1 MARTAVTNARSAGRA
16 VVFNADDFG
25 LTAGVTAGIVR
36 AHQAGLVR
44 SASLM
49 VTTLGFRD
57 AAATARRLGTLDL
70 GVHLT
75 LTGTPPALPPA
86 RVPSLVT
93 RDGKF
98 PPLPL
103 WLVRAATGQLR
114 LVELRAELSAQ
125 LARAVGTGLAFT
137 HLDSHHHVHLHRAV
151 APVVAELARAFGL
164 PVVRRVGPGPVV
176 NRPAPPGPVRK
187 GPVGATRGAGN
198 RGGVAGRAGLRRRFL
213 ERLDRGSAAY
223 YAGFARADAFRGFSF
238 PATLRAWRE
247 LVAGLPPGLTEFM
260 CHPGAGDD
268 GIGAYDG
275 YIAGRE
281 TEARWLADPRVAAI
295 LAGQDVE
302 VTSFGARFPASAAG
316 GADGPTSSVPSGVVV
331 GSSGAGS

>member
-1 MARTAVTNARSAGRA
+1 
-16 VVFNADDFG
+16 
-25 LTAGVTAGIVR
+25 
-36 AHQAGLVR
+36 
-44 SASLM
+44 M

-57 AAATARRLGTLDL
+57 AIATARRLGTLDL

-75 LTGTPPALPPA
+75 LTGAPPALSPA

-103 WLVRAATGQLR
+103 WLVRASTSQLR
-114 LVELRAELSAQ
+114 LVELRAELAAQ
-125 LARAVGTGLAFT
+125 LTRALGTGLAFT

-151 APVVAELARAFGL
+151 APVVAELAREFGL
-164 PVVRRVGPGPVV
+164 PIVRRVGPGRVV
-176 NRPAPPGPVRK
+176 NRAGQSLPARRAPDGTVR
-187 GPVGATRGAGN
+187 GLGQ

-213 ERLDRGSAAY
+213 ERLDRGAAPY
-223 YAGFARADAFRGFSF
+223 YAGFARAGAFRGFSF
-238 PATLRAWRE
+238 PTTLRAWRD

-260 CHPGAGDD
+260 CHPGTSDD

-281 TEARWLADPRVAAI
+281 KEAHWLCDPRVAAI
-295 LAGQDVE
+295 LTGREVE
-302 VTSFGARFPASAAG
+302 VTSFARRFPS
-316 GADGPTSSVPSGVVV
+316 GALICSG
-331 GSSGAGS
+331 GAGS